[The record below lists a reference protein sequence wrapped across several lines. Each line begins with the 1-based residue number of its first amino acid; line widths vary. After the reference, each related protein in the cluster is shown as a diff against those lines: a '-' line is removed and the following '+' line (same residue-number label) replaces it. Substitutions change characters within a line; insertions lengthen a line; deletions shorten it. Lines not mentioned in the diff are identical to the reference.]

1 MYNEGMNISFKEDF
15 NMKLAYLE
23 PKADVRFL
31 LSQDII
37 AASEEG
43 TGPLE
48 PESNRYPD
56 DAVEDP
62 F

>member
-1 MYNEGMNISFKEDF
+1 MKLSFKEEEI
-15 NMKLAYLE
+15 MKLSYLE
-23 PKADVRFL
+23 PKADVRVL

-37 AASEEG
+37 AASEEPG
-43 TGPLE
+43 GITPLD
-48 PESNRYPD
+48 PENAKPS

>member
-1 MYNEGMNISFKEDF
+1 
-15 NMKLAYLE
+15 MKLSYLE

-43 TGPLE
+43 GNLPLE
-48 PESNRYPD
+48 PEDVKPSE
-56 DAVEDP
+56 AVEDP